1 MINMS
6 LPLQTWKH
14 QSSLLEDFLQV
25 LPLQYRTIVAIAY
38 FTNSKVEDILLLRK
52 QDITSEIMMIRDST
66 LRKVKKVPILAQL
79 QPYLTLYLN
88 GYNPQTSD
96 LLFTDNA
103 GNPLQISQVF
113 KILKIVAKNIN
124 LPDIYWLIL

>member
-1 MINMS
+1 MVSIIP
-6 LPLQTWKH
+6 PLQRRKP
-14 QSSLLEDFLQV
+14 QNSLLEDFLQV

-38 FTNSKVEDILLLRK
+38 FTNSRIEDILLLRE

-66 LRKVKKVPILAQL
+66 LKKLKKVPILADL

-88 GYNPQTSD
+88 GCHSQTSD

-103 GNPLQISQVF
+103 GNPLPISQVF
-113 KILKIVAKNIN
+113 KIIKIVAKNIN
-124 LPDIYWLIL
+124 LPDMYLLIL